1 MKLEEKALCITFYD
15 KMDHLC
21 KKVLHEMGI
30 QMPTVSVSDGVN
42 EGNLMDFL
50 SDYIDKGVELFIC
63 RGVLANILREK
74 FPVSVLE
81 IKYSYLDIFQKLL
94 PFQNSGRKLGC
105 LEADDFYL
113 QVCNVAKLLGLEVI
127 YYEVRQ
133 LSDFWDGYQSLRD
146 QGVDLIIGGS
156 WGHIYS
162 QSLDIPYLAV
172 EYSEEGIR
180 NCLEEVLAL
189 FENLYCEEEKRDY
202 LSVLLNHST
211 EGIISVD
218 TMGMIKQINQ
228 TAKSILNLA
237 SFEIPFSN
245 IGDVFPKYKK
255 PNVLCDIT
263 PEENLVINYQGKR
276 ILLTRIPLFVNQ
288 EVTGVVFF
296 LSEEKRLLEAE
307 RQMRLAAVSK
317 GLTAKHHFDEIT
329 SKSDLMTETLD
340 QAKLFSSMESTI
352 LLTGETGT
360 GKEFF
365 AQSIHNA
372 SRRAQRPFVSVNCAA
387 FSSSL
392 LESELFG
399 YAEGAFTGARRNGKA
414 GIFEMAHGGTIFLDE
429 IGEMDLSVQSK
440 LLRVI
445 QEREVMRLGDDRIIP
460 VDVRII
466 AATNRDL
473 KKESME
479 GRFRLDLY
487 YRINVLGLTL
497 PPMRERKED
506 LEPMVHN
513 LIQEKNTLLGCRVT
527 GIDKQIIRAL
537 EQYDW
542 PGNIRELSNMI
553 EKLVVITQ
561 SGQIRYHAVEKL
573 LPVCTHAQP
582 AVSPKTC
589 TLEEMEQQLIQE
601 RLLAYGNNKT
611 KAAQSLGIGQATL
624 FRKINRYHLSP
635 ASDLSK

>member
-15 KMDHLC
+15 KMDRLC

-30 QMPTVSVSDGVN
+30 QMPTISVSDGVN

-50 SDYIDKGVELFIC
+50 SYYMDRGVELFIC

-74 FPVSVLE
+74 LPVSVLE
-81 IKYSYLDIFQKLL
+81 IKYSYLDIFRILL
-94 PFQNSGRKLGC
+94 PYQNSGRKLGC
-105 LEADDFYL
+105 LESSDFCQ
-113 QVCNVAKLLGLEVI
+113 QVCNVSKLLGLEVI
-127 YYEVRQ
+127 SYEVHQ
-133 LSDFWDGYQSLRD
+133 LSDFWDGYQSLRE
-146 QGVDLIIGGS
+146 QGVDFIIGGS

-162 QSLDIPYLAV
+162 QSLDIPYLTV

-180 NCLEEVLAL
+180 TCLEEVLAL

-218 TMGMIKQINQ
+218 TTGAIKQINQ
-228 TAKSILNLA
+228 AAKHILKTAPFDSI
-237 SFEIPFSN
+237 SDH
-245 IGDVFPKYKK
+245 IGDFFPQYKSQEA
-255 PNVLCDIT
+255 LCDVS
-263 PEENLVINYQGKR
+263 PEENLVVRYQEKR
-276 ILLTRIPLFVNQ
+276 ILLTRIPLFAHQV
-288 EVTGVVFF
+288 VSGVVFF

-307 RQMRLAAVSK
+307 RKMRMAAVSK
-317 GLTAKHHFDEIT
+317 GLTAKHRFEEIS
-329 SKSDLMTETLD
+329 SKSQLMTETLA
-340 QAKLFSSMESTI
+340 QAKLFSSMESTV

-372 SRRAQRPFVSVNCAA
+372 SRRALRPFVSVNCAA

-399 YAEGAFTGARRNGKA
+399 YAEGAFTGARKNGKA

-445 QEREVMRLGDDRIIP
+445 QEREVMRLGDDHIIP
-460 VDVRII
+460 IDVRII

-473 KKESME
+473 EKESLE

-487 YRINVLGLTL
+487 YRINVLGLTI
-497 PPMRERKED
+497 PPMRERRED
-506 LEPMVHN
+506 LEPMVYS
-513 LIQEKNTLLGCRVT
+513 LIEEKNALLGCRVT
-527 GIDKQIIRAL
+527 GIDKQILRVL

-542 PGNIRELSNMI
+542 PGNIRELSNMV
-553 EKLVVITQ
+553 EKLVVLTQ
-561 SGQIRYHAVEKL
+561 SGQIHYRAVQKL
-573 LPVCTHAQP
+573 LPVPSQTQKTT
-582 AVSPKTC
+582 SPHSC
-589 TLEEMEQQLIQE
+589 TLEEMERQLIEE
-601 RLLAYGNNKT
+601 RLQLYGYNKT
-611 KAAQSLGIGQATL
+611 KTAQSLGIGSATL
-624 FRKINRYHLSP
+624 FRKINRYHLS
-635 ASDLSK
+635 SSEVVSK